1 MIALKNLTFE
11 KGDFFLSGLSLEV
24 ASGEIYFL
32 LNRLDQVN
40 NFLFR
45 AMSGFQ
51 SAGSGEIT
59 YDGVPLVGAERPPST
74 VFIDRI
80 SDCADFDADA
90 RLGHWLDFLCAQG
103 LSRGEIYKT
112 LLVGNFH
119 ERQLKKMVRDLTPET
134 FKLAYLAVCFAVDSG
149 NVVINDFIRG
159 AEKNFELKFNKLL
172 LQKKAAGRSI
182 LFLGND
188 IFYASEIADR
198 VGFIKNGRL
207 MFEAASADLK
217 DMDIKDLYLKFLN

>member
-11 KGDFFLSGLSLEV
+11 KGDFFLSDLSLEV

-45 AMSGFQ
+45 AMGGFQ
-51 SAGSGEIT
+51 SAGSGKIA
-59 YDGVPLVGAERPPST
+59 YDGVPLVGAERPPNT

-80 SDCADFDADA
+80 GDCADFDADA

-103 LSRGEIYKT
+103 LSRKNIYKT

-134 FKLAYLAVCFAVDSG
+134 FKLAYLAFCFAVDSG

-159 AEKNFELKFNKLL
+159 AGKNFELKFNKLL

>member
-1 MIALKNLTFE
+1 MIALKNLTLE
-11 KGDFFLSGLSLEV
+11 KDDFYLSDLCLEV
-24 ASGEIYFL
+24 SQGEIYFL
-32 LNRLDQVN
+32 LNRLDQGN
-40 NFLFR
+40 DFLFR
-45 AMSGFQ
+45 TLSGFQ
-51 SAGSGEIT
+51 SAESGEIS
-59 YDGVPLVGAERPPST
+59 YDGMRLIGVERPQT
-74 VFIDRI
+74 AVFIDRVH
-80 SDCADFDADA
+80 DRADFDTEA

-103 LSRGEIYKT
+103 LSREDIYKT

-119 ERQLKKMVRDLTPET
+119 ERHLKKMVRDLAPET
-134 FKLAYLAVCFAVDSG
+134 FKLAYLAVCLAADG
-149 NVVINDFIRG
+149 ANIVINDFIKG
-159 AEKNFELKFNKLL
+159 AEKSFELKFNKLL

-207 MFEAASADLK
+207 MFEAAAVDLK